1 MFNISFDVN
10 IKTLAGASTADL
22 VYEVVPDSTV
32 TTPST
37 RVCRAEVTKI
47 GSNLPCIQVSIS
59 PTIYEQTFCMKVLTV
74 RLWNFLQTNIGTK
87 AAPKILVKLTIGVNF
102 TKILKTAILCKSILH
117 SYSPIAVWL
126 LNFFVNRLLAHK
138 MLVKC
143 W

>member
-1 MFNISFDVN
+1 
-10 IKTLAGASTADL
+10 
-22 VYEVVPDSTV
+22 
-32 TTPST
+32 
-37 RVCRAEVTKI
+37 
-47 GSNLPCIQVSIS
+47 
-59 PTIYEQTFCMKVLTV
+59 MKVLTV